1 MFNKYKLFFK
11 LTEAAPRGRKAF
23 VVSDQLEK
31 CKKSNEPRKPVAS
44 EHDSKAS
51 KHDLKEKK
59 EKHVMLSYCHENK
72 KMVHQVL
79 HNKQNAVFL

>member
-11 LTEAAPRGRKAF
+11 LTEPAPRERKAF
-23 VVSDQLEK
+23 VVSDQLDK
-31 CKKSNEPRKPVAS
+31 CKKSNEPRKPV
-44 EHDSKAS
+44 AS

-72 KMVHQVL
+72 KMVYQVL